1 MCSDLM
7 WSDPVEEKTFEDW
20 QVYDLN
26 RYRKIDFDSN
36 PGRNLCVLFTHTH
49 LRAHTDP
56 YHLHI
61 HIYTRTHTDPY
72 QPTDAP
78 PMNTIPH

>member
-36 PGRNLCVLFTHTH
+36 PGRNLCVLFTNTTH
-49 LRAHTDP
+49 LHAHTQ
-56 YHLHI
+56 
-61 HIYTRTHTDPY
+61 RPY